1 MMSNFIEDQ
10 LKYHTLMKRFVTRL
24 PSRFQWTIHNVVAHP
39 LSELLYQLGFE
50 DWGNRIHDETV
61 PYHESGTG
69 RG

>member
-1 MMSNFIEDQ
+1 MMSNFIADQ
-10 LKYHTLMKRFVTRL
+10 LKYHTSIRHFVTRL
-24 PSRFQWTIHNVVAHP
+24 PARFQWTIHNVVAHP
-39 LSELLYQLGFE
+39 LSELLYQVGFE

>member
-1 MMSNFIEDQ
+1 MMRNFIADQ
-10 LKYHTLMKRFVTRL
+10 LKYHTPMRHFVTRL
-24 PSRFQWTIHNVVAHP
+24 PARFQWTIHNVVAHP

-50 DWGNRIHDETV
+50 DWGNRIHDETA